1 VLACNHERFS
11 KDYYKESFQIFDI
24 KVFNMFPMS
33 LMLILTA
40 IGSIFISLRASHEL
54 PRLLAIGSAIFCSIL
69 GFALAPWP
77 IQVLIF
83 LLILQLERL
92 YPFRR
97 IGEVPV
103 ILSSKQRR

>member
-1 VLACNHERFS
+1 MKVFLS
-11 KDYYKESFQIFDI
+11 DYCKESFQKIDL

-33 LMLILTA
+33 VMLILTA

-77 IQVLIF
+77 IQLLIF
-83 LLILQLERL
+83 LLILQIERL

-97 IGEVPV
+97 TGEVPV

>member
-1 VLACNHERFS
+1 
-11 KDYYKESFQIFDI
+11 
-24 KVFNMFPMS
+24 MFPMS

-54 PRLLAIGSAIFCSIL
+54 SRLLAIGSAIFCSIL
-69 GFALAPWP
+69 GFALAQWP
-77 IQVLIF
+77 IQLLIF
-83 LLILQLERL
+83 LLILQVERL

-97 IGEVPV
+97 TEEVPI